1 MAKRALLLAFLLG
14 GCVQPIS
21 PPVTPQKL
29 VALLVQIT
37 QADLATTIQ
46 IAASVSP
53 PDLESIQC
61 ARFLQDFIPTLS
73 GPSHTF
79 IPPTGVAST
88 FETLRIG
95 AMQATSGIGLSGSQH
110 QALDIACGPLALS
123 VEWQVTT
130 GAMTLATAGPSTFV
144 QMLLAL
150 GKAQL

>member
-1 MAKRALLLAFLLG
+1 MDKRALILVLLLG

-79 IPPTGVAST
+79 IPPTGIAST

-95 AMQATSGIGLSGSQH
+95 AMQATSGIGMSASQH
-110 QALDIACGPLALS
+110 QALDIACGPIALS
-123 VEWQVTT
+123 TEYMFAT
-130 GAMTLATAGPSTFV
+130 GAITISGAGPSAFV

-150 GKAQL
+150 GKANL